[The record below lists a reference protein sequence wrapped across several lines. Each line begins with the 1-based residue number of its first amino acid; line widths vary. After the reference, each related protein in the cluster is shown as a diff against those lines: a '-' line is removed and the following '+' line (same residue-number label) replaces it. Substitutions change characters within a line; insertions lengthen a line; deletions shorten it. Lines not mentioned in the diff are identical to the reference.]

1 MHIYTNTLL
10 LIYNCRSQLNKEK
23 WHEQYIHGCHSHN
36 LSTSKVL
43 TWNDMRLFLQNFM
56 PKRKQNGMI
65 WSFWNLRLICHYVQ
79 NLFLT
84 GLVNPGGT
92 DATSEQKGKHP
103 RHRILH
109 GRPTSSS
116 ISLCW
121 CPNQQWKLMFC
132 IGCNGT
138 CYKQVNADLTISC
151 VLSPLKLCWALL
163 Y

>member
-65 WSFWNLRLICHYVQ
+65 WSFWNLHLICHYVQ
-79 NLFLT
+79 KTFWLAWLT
-84 GLVNPGGT
+84 QEEQMPPVSKRASTPGTESYTDGL
-92 DATSEQKGKHP
+92 
-103 RHRILH
+103 
-109 GRPTSSS
+109 RPAAYHFADVQISNG
-116 ISLCW
+116 SLCFASAAMA
-121 CPNQQWKLMFC
+121 PVINKSML
-132 IGCNGT
+132 I
-138 CYKQVNADLTISC
+138 
-151 VLSPLKLCWALL
+151 
-163 Y
+163 